1 MENYQNLAKEL
12 VDKATAKG
20 AHQAEVYISKG
31 KELTIEVANGQV
43 ETLKNAEEH
52 GLGIR
57 VIVDNRLGYAY
68 TSDLSNEALE
78 MTIAQAI
85 NNAEK
90 THPDPLYRLPAPVS
104 DHRELE
110 LYDPEIEA
118 TGIDKKIDFALAIEK
133 AAREYDPRL
142 KITESCT
149 YQDTHYQ
156 VTLANSLGIL
166 TSYQGAFCGCFAYVV
181 AEEDQD
187 AQTGFGMQFELKI
200 ADLDPVKVGKEAA
213 SKAVRM
219 LKASHIKTQKAPVVF
234 DPYVATNFLGV
245 LAPAL
250 SADAVQKG
258 KSLFAGKVG
267 TQVCSPLIN
276 IVDDG
281 ALPGGLMSAP
291 FDGEGVSTGRTVLIE
306 KGVLNG
312 YLHNNYTA
320 TKDGVNSTGN
330 AVRSFK
336 STPEVGTTN
345 FYIEPGKVSKE
356 ELLAGI
362 EQGFYITEV
371 MGMHTAN
378 PISGDFSVGASG
390 LWIENGRLTKPVRG
404 VAIAGHLMSLFQQV
418 DCVADDLTFFVGR
431 GAPTIRIKE
440 MTISGS

>member
-1 MENYQNLAKEL
+1 MDKYQILAKEL
-12 VDKATAKG
+12 VEKAAASG

-43 ETLKNAEEH
+43 EALKNAEEH

-57 VIVDNRLGYAY
+57 VLVDHRLGYAY
-68 TSDLSNEALE
+68 TSDFSPAALE
-78 MTIAQAI
+78 ATLTQAI
-85 NNAEK
+85 KNAEK
-90 THPDPLYRLPAPVS
+90 THPDPHYRLPDPVI

-110 LYDPEIEA
+110 LYDPEITA
-118 TGIDKKIDFALAIEK
+118 TSIEHKINLALAIEK
-133 AAREYDPRL
+133 AAREYDPRV
-142 KITESCT
+142 KITENCT
-149 YQDTHYQ
+149 YQDSQYQ
-156 VTLANSLGIL
+156 VILANSQGIL
-166 TSYQGAFCGCFAYVV
+166 CSYQGAYCGCYAYVV
-181 AEEDQD
+181 AEEDED
-187 AQTGFGMQFELKI
+187 AQTGFGMQFDLKI
-200 ADLDPVKVGKEAA
+200 AALDPIKVGKEAA
-213 SKAVRM
+213 AKAVRM
-219 LKASHIKTQKAPVVF
+219 LNASHIKTQKAPVVF

-267 TQVCSPLIN
+267 QPVCSSLIN

-291 FDGEGVSTGRTVLIE
+291 FDGEGVSTGRTVLVE
-306 KGVLNG
+306 RGVLKG
-312 YLHNNYTA
+312 YLHNTYTA
-320 TKDGVNSTGN
+320 AKDGVSSTGN

-345 FYIEPGKVSKE
+345 FYIEPGNVSKE

-362 EQGFYITEV
+362 EQGFYVTEV

-390 LWIENGRLTKPVRG
+390 LWIENGRLTRPVRG
-404 VAIAGHLMSLFQQV
+404 VAIAGNLMHLFQSV

-431 GAPTIRIKE
+431 GSPTIRIKE